1 MRAARRDH
9 LPRHLRTSPV
19 DWWALG
25 FAVLVLS
32 AWFAAIALV
41 MP

>member
-1 MRAARRDH
+1 M
-9 LPRHLRTSPV
+9 PPHLRTSPV
-19 DWWALG
+19 NWWALG

-32 AWFAAIALV
+32 LWFAVIAMV